1 MTTQPTHTP
10 RFQAQGHRQALPPGA
25 PGYLWV
31 LVGILAAIEAVLALS
46 DAGIILPA
54 GLRWSA
60 LALGAFWQPI
70 WSGQIAPIYPG
81 QTFVMFLSHAFLHGG
96 LAHLALNSVVLLALG
111 KLATARIGMI
121 RTLAVLGLAAAG
133 GGLVFAL
140 LSSGNAPMI
149 GASGAVF
156 GLLGLWQ
163 AWDYQMRRRLGL
175 PLNPVLMTCLALV
188 AANVAFFVMLGGGLA
203 WEAHLGGWIAGWIA
217 GHGFARGNRP

>member
-1 MTTQPTHTP
+1 ME
-10 RFQAQGHRQALPPGA
+10 
-25 PGYLWV
+25 
-31 LVGILAAIEAVLALS
+31 LA
-46 DAGIILPA
+46 G
-54 GLRWSA
+54 
-60 LALGAFWQPI
+60 
-70 WSGQIAPIYPG
+70 
-81 QTFVMFLSHAFLHGG
+81 
-96 LAHLALNSVVLLALG
+96 
-111 KLATARIGMI
+111 
-121 RTLAVLGLAAAG
+121 AG

-140 LSSGNAPMI
+140 LSSGDAPMI

-156 GLLGLWQ
+156 GLIGLWQ